1 MDRYADIL
9 NSALERVADLGF
21 ERTGGELANH
31 APMGAEAIAVLGYF
45 DEVGPWIERYRTGQ
59 EHYDPP
65 EGSNRIDAADE
76 SSWRS
81 ALGSFEQVGDWE
93 LLFRREL
100 ADEPWR
106 AVLTRW
112 WPRLIPGLFAGM
124 THGVIRTA
132 HAVRGL
138 ASVDEPS
145 SLQLDE
151 LARGLAYW
159 AARFVHLPGRVGF
172 DGTAALSDA
181 IATLPRRGLPEA
193 RNVEE
198 FQRAWA
204 QMDRIPGYDAALR
217 APAPADPQRLLSEM
231 TAEFAGVFL
240 AHPDFVP
247 APALVHAVT
256 APAAVRLVL
265 PHLPAEQH
273 LPSVGEL
280 WKMQAALLTT
290 MLFAARDSHAPDF
303 PAPGVPELRLGGLGD
318 AAAAELLAADLPD
331 LVRAAILRE
340 ARGNPLALLEIPGL
354 RRTGLGYDPG
364 AATAPPGPARL
375 RSPARRTAVP
385 HRGPCCW
392 SRPPPT
398 PVKPKRCSTR
408 RAGSIRP

>member
-1 MDRYADIL
+1 MDVDRYADIL
-9 NSALERVADLGF
+9 NSVLERVADLGF

-45 DEVGPWIERYRTGQ
+45 DEVAPWIERYRTGQ

-81 ALGSFEQVGDWE
+81 ALGSFGQVGDWE
-93 LLFRREL
+93 QLFRREL

-106 AVLTRW
+106 AVLARW
-112 WPRLIPGLFAGM
+112 WPRLTPGIFAGM

-145 SLQLDE
+145 GLQLDE
-151 LARGLAYW
+151 LARGMAYW

-204 QMDRIPGYDAALR
+204 RMDQIPGYDAALR
-217 APAPADPQRLLSEM
+217 APASADPQRLLSEM

-290 MLFAARDSHAPDF
+290 FSVGRNEREASRTLAAEVETPGFGELAARAVEHGDEHVIKFTEACMRENALRPDD
-303 PAPGVPELRLGGLGD
+303 RY
-318 AAAAELLAADLPD
+318 AAAAASALQRTP
-331 LVRAAILRE
+331 
-340 ARGNPLALLEIPGL
+340 RGAGV
-354 RRTGLGYDPG
+354 T
-364 AATAPPGPARL
+364 
-375 RSPARRTAVP
+375 ARRIVT
-385 HRGPCCW
+385 GN
-392 SRPPPT
+392 
-398 PVKPKRCSTR
+398 
-408 RAGSIRP
+408 